1 MLSNKQYLLPRII
14 IGVLALVMAAFTIP
28 AYANPI
34 SNPGLASLTGD
45 AVSLGGTAG
54 AFLGRQL
61 TLIIIALIGAV
72 VGQRHLVLIGG
83 FAMMFMNGHDAIFMG
98 LMGGPAFAAGAGL
111 VFAIIAA
118 IAMLLVWRSPEPA

>member
-1 MLSNKQYLLPRII
+1 MSFNKQYLLPRIL
-14 IGVLALVMAAFTIP
+14 IGVLALVMAIFTIP
-28 AYANPI
+28 AYGDPV

-61 TLIIIALIGAV
+61 TLIIIALIGAFA
-72 VGQRHLVLIGG
+72 GQRHLVLIGG

-111 VFAIIAA
+111 VFAIVAA
-118 IAMLLVWRSPEPA
+118 IAIILVWRKTNTA